1 MRSTCGILACAWVLA
16 AGVTA
21 CGGGSDSATDAG
33 AGGGAAGGAGGTT
46 GAGGGAGGSASGG
59 ALTDV
64 PFEGELPA
72 LPPGAEVDTQSY
84 LPFPP
89 GGIWRYR
96 KRSAMPQMPEA
107 VTQGGESTVSVH
119 PDPDDP
125 ERSEVER
132 KTVTIFDLPATADA
146 PAQKVNQTLKETFII
161 YPADGQVGPRFKFKA
176 LDIEEREVGT
186 GKFVRTLNRTYDP
199 PYTLIEDAWRVGIIR
214 GQISERPHVTER
226 LQEHGQ
232 EMPTEQMYIAD
243 VRVEAA
249 DHDETL
255 LMEAQYREK
264 VRQIEVFDDVSQQAT
279 RTLWVQAGVGI
290 VQWVYRDATNLTF
303 TLVETNVEPAPAP

>member
-1 MRSTCGILACAWVLA
+1 MP
-16 AGVTA
+16 
-21 CGGGSDSATDAG
+21 
-33 AGGGAAGGAGGTT
+33 GGASGTGGE
-46 GAGGGAGGSASGG
+46 AGGGAGGEGAGG
-59 ALTDV
+59 VLADV

-72 LPPGAEVDTQSY
+72 LPAGVVVDTQSY
-84 LPFPP
+84 VPFPP
-89 GGIWRYR
+89 GGVWRYR
-96 KRSAMPQMPEA
+96 KRSAMPETPEA
-107 VTQGGESTVSVH
+107 VTQGGESVVSVH
-119 PDPDDP
+119 PDPADA

-146 PAQKVNQTLKETFII
+146 PAQKVNQTLKETFIV
-161 YPADGQVGPRFKFKA
+161 YPADGQVGPRIKFKA

-186 GKFVRTLNRTYDP
+186 GKFVRTLSRAYEP
-199 PYTLIEDAWRVGIIR
+199 PYTLIEDAWRVGLIR

-232 EMPTEQMYIAD
+232 EMPTEQTYIAD
-243 VRVEAA
+243 VRVEAS

-255 LMEAQYREK
+255 LMEGRYREK

-279 RTLWVQAGVGI
+279 RTFWVQAGVGV

-303 TLVETNVEPAPAP
+303 TLVGTNVEPIVTP